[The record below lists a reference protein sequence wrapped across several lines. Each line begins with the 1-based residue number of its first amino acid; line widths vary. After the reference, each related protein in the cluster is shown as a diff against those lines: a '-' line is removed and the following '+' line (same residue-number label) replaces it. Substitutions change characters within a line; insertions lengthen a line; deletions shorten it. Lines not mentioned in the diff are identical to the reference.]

1 MPRENFTK
9 INEEY
14 FYTILDEDFSF
25 KGIIK
30 FKDSSIIKGY
40 IKGIIESQSDLIIGP
55 NAVIDADI
63 SAKALECFGRI
74 NGNVT
79 VEGETYFHAPAVLN
93 GDLKTSLLTFEKG
106 CAINGNVNMR
116 KKNKDNKT
124 VSDKL

>member
-79 VEGETYFHAPAVLN
+79 VNGTLTATTDVVGGGKSLN
-93 GDLKTSLLTFEKG
+93 SHTHGGVTPG
-106 CAINGNVNMR
+106 GGNTGTPN
-116 KKNKDNKT
+116 
-124 VSDKL
+124 